1 MIIEQCIIIREGI
14 ERKRMSNLFLTNYT
28 EQTFLERIREN
39 LRRCDVFMFSVS
51 FIKKAGL
58 VLLLK
63 DIEAA
68 LARGAKG
75 KIITSTYQNFTDVES
90 LRSFYMLMEKY
101 DSFECHLDFESFH
114 DEGYMTIG
122 YHSKGYYFEFD
133 DSAELVVGSSNITR
147 YALLKNVEWDLV
159 VRDTKDNSVF
169 DQMLCEYKDKWNNT
183 FELDRDIISQ
193 YVNKL
198 NYAIE
203 RWDMDYDTASENI
216 KPNYMQRKAM
226 KELNR
231 YRVMGMH
238 RALIVAAAGSGKT
251 YLAAFDA
258 RNFNPKR
265 LLYIVHEGSIMQK
278 SLETFREVFGNNV
291 TYGIYNKDHA
301 DVDADFIFAGNI
313 KLSQSLELFH
323 ENEFDY
329 IVLDE
334 CHHATADSY
343 RKIINYFKPEFLVGL
358 TATPDRMDNE
368 DVYELFDTN
377 VPFELRMRDAIIND
391 LVVPFHY
398 YGIRDSLVDYGLTKN
413 QERKMISQLASV
425 EHCGFIKDKIE
436 EHRGSGKL
444 KALAFCRNI
453 THARMMSEE
462 LGEYYHTAYLTGK
475 NSVGE
480 RIRAYNDLQDDEKEL
495 EILCTVD
502 ILNEGVDIPGCNM
515 VLFLRPT
522 ESSTVFIQQLGR
534 GLRKYKNKSFV
545 TVLDFI
551 GNSYKRSVQIAFA
564 MGSLADNFVM
574 EKRLMQSL
582 VKDNFSA
589 LGLGQY
595 GVDIHFDEESQQEI
609 IEYIDQENFN
619 SLSYLKQ
626 DFFNFKK
633 YVNSE
638 FPPKHMD
645 FLNNDCAPDLMRFLQ
660 VKIGGRKTGCYY
672 AFLQGIG
679 ENNLPLFS
687 DEQIAFIKY
696 CSSLLP
702 LVRLHEYVMIQALLN
717 GALTIAEISNVLY
730 SNVPRCT
737 QDEIEH
743 TIKFMLKK
751 GAVKEEVGKISLNT
765 NIDEQFKEYTE
776 DLLAYGMTQYESNYR
791 NSEKFLLWHN
801 YRMDQV
807 QLKLLKD
814 PDHNQK
820 GTYFYGDEAIVF
832 ASLKKDASV
841 EERLA
846 YKDKFL
852 TANVFQWECENNISD
867 RDLRSLRLCKYV
879 HLFIRKVD
887 EEHGIRL
894 PFIYVGEGKF
904 SNERKQEK
912 IDSTTGKDNITYL
925 YDIPMKEELP
935 EYLQYDFGVVM

>member
-1 MIIEQCIIIREGI
+1 MN
-14 ERKRMSNLFLTNYT
+14 NLFLTNYT

-39 LRRCDVFMFSVS
+39 LRNCDTFMFSVS

-68 LARGAKG
+68 LSRGAKG
-75 KIITSTYQNFTDVES
+75 KLITSTYQNFTDVES
-90 LRSFYMLMEKY
+90 LRSFLTLMEQH

-114 DEGYMTIG
+114 DDGYMTIG
-122 YHSKGYYFEFD
+122 YHSKGYYFEFSD
-133 DSAELVVGSSNITR
+133 TAELVVGSSNITR

-159 VRDTKDNSVF
+159 VRDKKENPVF
-169 DQMLCEYKDKWNNT
+169 NQMLTEFHEKWTNT
-183 FELDRDIISQ
+183 FELDRDIIFK

-203 RWDMDYDTASENI
+203 RWDMDYDVAAENI

-231 YRVMGMH
+231 YRVMGMR

-265 LLYIVHEGSIMQK
+265 LLYIVHEGSILQK
-278 SLETFREVFGNNV
+278 SLETFQEVFGSSV
-291 TYGIYNKDHA
+291 TYGIYNKDHV
-301 DVDADFIFAGNI
+301 DLDADFIFAGNI

-323 ENEFDY
+323 EDEFDY

-343 RKIINYFKPEFLVGL
+343 RKIIDYFKPEFLVGL
-358 TATPDRMDNE
+358 TATPERMDNE
-368 DVYELFDTN
+368 DVFELFDTN
-377 VPFELRMRDAIIND
+377 VPYELRLRDAIIND

-425 EHCGFIKDKIE
+425 EHCAFIKDKIE
-436 EHRGSGKL
+436 EHRIPGKL

-453 THARMMSEE
+453 THARMMAEE

-480 RIRAYNDLQDDEKEL
+480 RIRAYNDLQDDDKKL

-515 VLFLRPT
+515 ILFLRPT
-522 ESSTVFIQQLGR
+522 DSSTVFIQQLGR
-534 GLRKYKNKSFV
+534 GLRKYDNKHFV

-564 MGSLADNFVM
+564 MGSLAENFVM

-589 LGLGQY
+589 LGLRQY
-595 GVDIHFDEESQQEI
+595 GVDIQFDEESQQEI

-626 DFFNFKK
+626 DYYNFKK
-633 YVNSE
+633 YVNAE
-638 FPPKHMD
+638 FAPKHMD

-660 VKIGGRKTGCYY
+660 IKVGMPRRKTGCYY
-672 AFLQGIG
+672 SFLQGIG
-679 ENNLPLFS
+679 EENLPTFTE
-687 DEQIAFIKY
+687 EQIAFIKY
-696 CSSLLP
+696 SSSLLP
-702 LVRLHEYVMIQALLN
+702 LVRPHEYVVIGSLMDNALSKKEIRDMLYAN
-717 GALTIAEISNVLY
+717 IPDCTEAEV
-730 SNVPRCT
+730 
-737 QDEIEH
+737 EH
-743 TIKFMLKK
+743 TIKYMLK
-751 GAVKEEVGKISLNT
+751 GDAIKEIEGRVVLNT
-765 NIDEQFKEYTE
+765 KLDDQFKEHME
-776 DLLAYGMTQYESNYR
+776 DLLSYGMTQYKSNYK

-807 QLKLLKD
+807 QRKLLKD

-820 GTYFYGDEAIVF
+820 GTYFYGNEAIIF

-852 TANVFQWECENNISD
+852 TANTFQWECENNISD
-867 RDLRSLRLCKYV
+867 RDLQALRLCKYV

-894 PFIYVGEGKF
+894 PFIYVGEGNF

-912 IDSTTGKDNITYL
+912 TDLKTGKDNITYL

-935 EYLQYDFGVVM
+935 EYLQYDFGVAM

>member
-1 MIIEQCIIIREGI
+1 MN
-14 ERKRMSNLFLTNYT
+14 NLFLTNYT
-28 EQTFLERIREN
+28 KQTFLNRIREN
-39 LRRCDVFMFSVS
+39 LRKCESFSFSVS

-68 LARGAKG
+68 LARGAVG

-90 LRSFYMLMEKY
+90 LRSFLLLQERY
-101 DSFECHLDFESFH
+101 DRFSCRLDFESFH
-114 DEGYMTIG
+114 DDGYMTIG
-122 YHSKGYYFEFD
+122 YHSKGYYFEFAD
-133 DSAELVVGSSNITR
+133 EAELIVGSSNITR
-147 YALLKNVEWDLV
+147 YALLRNVEWDLV
-159 VRDTKDNSVF
+159 VTDHKDNDVF
-169 DQMLCEYKDKWNNT
+169 AQMLEEFTEKWNNT
-183 FELDRDIISQ
+183 FTLDRDIISK

-203 RWDMDYDTASENI
+203 RWDMDYDAASENI

-231 YRVMGMH
+231 YRVMGMR
-238 RALIVAAAGSGKT
+238 RALVVAAAGSGKS

-278 SLETFREVFGNNV
+278 SLETFQSVFGNSV
-291 TYGIYNKDHA
+291 TYGLYNKDHS
-301 DVDADFIFAGNI
+301 DLDADFIFAGNI
-313 KLSQSLELFH
+313 KLSQSLQLFR
-323 ENEFDY
+323 EDEFDY
-329 IVLDE
+329 ICLDE
-334 CHHATADSY
+334 CHHATAESY
-343 RKIINYFKPEFLVGL
+343 RKIIDYFKPEFMIGL
-358 TATPDRMDNE
+358 TATPERMDNE
-368 DVYELFDTN
+368 DVFELFDTN
-377 VPFELRMRDAIIND
+377 VPYELRLRDAIIND

-398 YGIRDSLVDYGLTKN
+398 FGIRDSLVDYGLTN
-413 QERKMISQLASV
+413 TQERKLISQLASV
-425 EHCGFIKDKIE
+425 EHCAFIRDRIE
-436 EHRGSGKL
+436 EHRPAGKL

-453 THARMMSEE
+453 THARMMAEE
-462 LGEYYHTAYLTGK
+462 LSEYYHTAYLTGK

-480 RIRAYNDLQDDEKEL
+480 RIRAYNDLQDDEKPL

-534 GLRKYKNKSFV
+534 GLRKYNNKDYV

-564 MGSLADNFVM
+564 MGSLAENFVM

-582 VKDNFSA
+582 VKDNFTA
-589 LGLGQY
+589 LGLAQY
-595 GVDIHFDEESQQEI
+595 GVDIKFDEESQKEI

-626 DFFNFKK
+626 DYYNFKK
-633 YVNSE
+633 YINSE
-638 FPPKHMD
+638 YPPKHMD
-645 FLNNDCAPDLMRFLQ
+645 YINNDCAPDLMRFLQ
-660 VKIGGRKTGCYY
+660 VKIGGKKMGCYY
-672 AFLQGIG
+672 SFLQGIG
-679 ENNLPLFS
+679 EENLPLFS
-687 DEQIAFIKY
+687 DDQIMFIKY

-702 LVRLHEYVMIQALLN
+702 LVRKHEFILIKELLGRTMSRDDINVFLLN
-717 GALTIAEISNVLY
+717 NV
-730 SNVPRCT
+730 SRCN
-737 QDEIEH
+737 QIEVDH
-743 TIKFMLKK
+743 TIKFMVKK
-751 GAVKEEVGKISLNT
+751 GALIENAGMYSLNVT
-765 NIDEQFKEYTE
+765 LDNELIKEIE
-776 DLLAYGMTQYESNYR
+776 DILEYGITQYETTYR
-791 NSEKFLLWHN
+791 NTEKFVLWHN

-807 QLKLLKD
+807 LLKMLSD

-832 ASLKKDASV
+832 ASLKKDASI
-841 EERLA
+841 EEKLA

-852 TANVFQWECENNISD
+852 TSKTFQWECENNISE
-867 RDLRSLRLCKYV
+867 RDLQALRLSKYV
-879 HLFIRKVD
+879 HLFIRKVN
-887 EEHGIRL
+887 EEHGVRL
-894 PFIYVGEGKF
+894 PFTYVGEGSF

-912 IDSTTGKDNITYL
+912 IDRTSGNKNITYL

-935 EYLQYDFGVVM
+935 EYLRYDFGVAN

>member
-1 MIIEQCIIIREGI
+1 MISY
-14 ERKRMSNLFLTNYT
+14 KNLFLTNYT
-28 EQTFLERIREN
+28 EQTFLDRIRVN
-39 LRRCDVFMFSVS
+39 LRTCNEFVFSVS

-68 LARGAKG
+68 LSRGAKG
-75 KIITSTYQNFTDVES
+75 KLITSTYQNFTDVES
-90 LRSFYMLMEKY
+90 LRSFLRLMELY

-114 DEGYMTIG
+114 DDGYMTIG
-122 YHSKGYYFEFD
+122 YHSKGYFFTFGGY
-133 DSAELVVGSSNITR
+133 SELIIGSSNITR

-159 VRDTKDNSVF
+159 VSDTNDNPVF
-169 DQMLCEYKDKWNNT
+169 GHMLSEFDDKWSNT
-183 FELDRDIISQ
+183 FALNKDIISQ

-203 RWDMDYDTASENI
+203 RWDMDYETTSESI
-216 KPNYMQRKAM
+216 KPNYMQRRAL

-231 YRVMGMH
+231 YRVMGMR

-251 YLAAFDA
+251 FLAAFDA

-265 LLYIVHEGSIMQK
+265 LLYIVHEGSILQK
-278 SLETFREVFGNNV
+278 SLETFQEVFGNSV

-301 DVDADFIFAGNI
+301 DLDADFIFAGNI
-313 KLSQSLELFH
+313 KLSQSLDLFH
-323 ENEFDY
+323 EDEFDY
-329 IVLDE
+329 IALDE

-358 TATPDRMDNE
+358 TATPERMDNE
-368 DVYELFDTN
+368 DVFELFDAN
-377 VPFELRMRDAIIND
+377 VPFELRLRDAIINE

-398 YGIRDSLVDYGLTKN
+398 YGIRDSLIDYGLTKN
-413 QERKMISQLASV
+413 QERKMIAQLASV
-425 EHCGFIKDKIE
+425 EHCAFIRDKIE
-436 EHRGSGKL
+436 EHRSNGKL

-475 NSVGE
+475 NTVGE
-480 RIRAYNDLQDDEKEL
+480 RIRAYNDLQDDGKEL

-534 GLRKYKNKSFV
+534 GLRKHNDKPFV

-564 MGSLADNFVM
+564 MGSLSENFVM

-589 LGLGQY
+589 LGLGKY
-595 GVDIHFDEESQQEI
+595 GVDIQFDKESQQEI

-626 DFFNFKK
+626 DYFNFKK

-638 FPPKHMD
+638 YPPRHMD

-660 VKIGGRKTGCYY
+660 IKISGRKTGCYY
-672 AFLQGIG
+672 AFLQGIEEEG
-679 ENNLPLFS
+679 LPVFS
-687 DEQIAFIKY
+687 DDQIGFIKY
-696 CSSLLP
+696 TSSLLP
-702 LVRLHEYVMIQALLN
+702 LVRLHEYIVIRTLLSDPVSEEKMRSVLFEKIQN
-717 GALTIAEISNVLY
+717 
-730 SNVPRCT
+730 CT
-737 QDEIEH
+737 GDEVDH
-743 TIKFMLKK
+743 TIRFMMKK
-751 GAVKEEVGKISLNT
+751 GAIKKESERLSLNVT
-765 NIDEQFKEYTE
+765 IDEQFAEYVE
-776 DLLAYGMTQYESNYR
+776 DLLTYGMTQYESNYK
-791 NSEKFLLWHN
+791 NSEKFILWHN

-832 ASLKKDASV
+832 ASLKKDASI

-852 TANVFQWECENNISD
+852 TASTFQWECENNISD
-867 RDLRSLRLCKYV
+867 RDLQALRLCKYV

-887 EEHGIRL
+887 EEHGVRL
-894 PFIYVGEGKF
+894 PFIYVGEGRF

-912 IDSTTGKDNITYL
+912 RDSATGKENVTYL
-925 YDIPMKEELP
+925 YDIPMQEELP
-935 EYLQYDFGVVM
+935 DYLQYDFGVAI